1 MENLKGINSS
11 TKRLADG
18 RLRTYWYAWRNGP
31 RLRGEP
37 GTPEFVASYNEAVAT
52 KVATPQG
59 VILSILQGYQASEDF
74 RGLADSTRRS
84 YVPLIKRIEKEFAD
98 FPLSALTDRRTRGI
112 FMAWRDKL
120 AGSSG
125 RRQADYAWSVLARV
139 LSWSLDR
146 GLVAANPCTHGGRL
160 YRGSRREQI
169 WSAADEVAFLQ
180 HAAPHLHL
188 PLLLGLWTGQRQG
201 DLLRLPWSA
210 YDGTH
215 IRLRQSKTGTRVQI
229 RVGAPL
235 KVALDTAP
243 KRSTIILTNSEGK
256 PWTSD
261 GFRASWRKAC
271 AAAGIIGV
279 TFNDLRGTAVTRLA
293 LAEASEAE
301 IATITGHS
309 LRDVRS
315 ILDAHYL
322 ARDPALGD
330 SAIAKLERRKMR
342 TRWQPISQTGLQT
355 GLRWSGPK

>member
-1 MENLKGINSS
+1 MRAKGVNHA

-18 RLRTYWYAWRNGP
+18 TVRTYWYAWKGGP
-31 RLRGEP
+31 PLRGEP
-37 GTPEFVASYNEAVAT
+37 GSPEFAASYNEAIAR
-52 KVATPQG
+52 KIAPPQG
-59 VILSILQGYQASEDF
+59 VILSILQGYQASENF
-74 RGLADSTRRS
+74 RGLAASTRRS
-84 YVPLIKRIEKEFAD
+84 YIALIMRIEKEFAD
-98 FPLSALTDRRTRGI
+98 FPLSALTDRRSRGI
-112 FMAWRDKL
+112 FMAWRDKI
-120 AGSSG
+120 AASSG

-139 LSWSLDR
+139 LSWALDR

-160 YRGSRREQI
+160 YGASRAEKI
-169 WSAADEVAFLQ
+169 WTAADEAAFLER
-180 HAAPHLHL
+180 APAHLHL
-188 PLLLGLWTGQRQG
+188 PLLLALWTGQRQG

-210 YDGTH
+210 YDGKY
-215 IRLRQSKTGTRVQI
+215 IRLRQSKTGRRVQI

-235 KVALDTAP
+235 KAALDVAP
-243 KRSTIILTNSEGK
+243 RRSTIILTNTDGK

-261 GFRASWRKAC
+261 GFRTSWRKTC
-271 AAAGIIGV
+271 AAVGVVGV

-330 SAIAKLERRKMR
+330 SAIAKLERGR
-342 TRWQPISQTGLQT
+342 PA
-355 GLRWSGPK
+355 